1 MLLKLAWRSLM
12 HRRGSVLLAVL
23 SVAVSLTVLLG
34 VEQVRNQARDSFNR
48 TVSGVDLIV
57 GARTGEI
64 NLLLYSVFR
73 IGTPSNNISW
83 QAYRD
88 IAEQPRIAWTIPI
101 SLGDSHRGY
110 RVVGTSDDFFRH
122 YQYGQSRALT
132 FASGRPFSE
141 THDVVLGAAVAQQLK
156 YERGD
161 SLVLAHG
168 LGSTSFSHHEEHPFI
183 ISGILEATGTPVD
196 RALYISLEGMEAVH
210 KPHAQEHTDLTP
222 SSITAFMLGLVSR
235 VATFQ
240 LQRQI
245 NQYRGEPL
253 LAILPGVALSQM
265 WQMLGMVEKILLLI
279 SAMVVLAALLGLC
292 IMLLT
297 SMRERRREIALL
309 RVIGAGPLQLF
320 LLIQAEALL
329 VVLLGAAGA
338 FSAVLAGQWLLEPLV
353 NECFGIY
360 LTATPLTS
368 ETLKLVGAVL
378 IATLAIASVP
388 AFSAYLKS
396 INSGLRSTV

>member
-34 VEQVRNQARDSFNR
+34 VEQIRNQARDSFNR

-83 QAYRD
+83 HSYRD
-88 IAEQPRIAWTIPI
+88 IAQQPRVAWTIPI

-110 RVVGTSDDFFRH
+110 RVVGTSQDFFSH
-122 YQYGQSRALT
+122 YKYGRGRALAL
-132 FASGRPFSE
+132 ASGRPFAD
-141 THDVVLGAAVAQQLK
+141 THDLVLGAAVARQLK
-156 YERGD
+156 YEIGD
-161 SLVLAHG
+161 SVVLAHG
-168 LGSTSFSHHEEHPFI
+168 LGSTSFSHHEEHPFTV
-183 ISGILEATGTPVD
+183 SGILEPTGTPVD

-210 KPHAQEHTDLTP
+210 KPHADEHADLTP
-222 SSITAFMLGLVSR
+222 RSITAFMLGLDSR

-245 NQYRGEPL
+245 NEYRKEPL
-253 LAILPGVALSQM
+253 LAILPGVTLSQL
-265 WQMLGMVEKILLLI
+265 WQMLGVLENILLLI
-279 SAMVVLAALLGLC
+279 SAMVVLASLIGLC

-297 SMRERRREIALL
+297 SMRERRREIGLL

-329 VVLLGAAGA
+329 VVLLGAAI
-338 FSAVLAGQWLLEPLV
+338 AVGVIGVGQWFVAPILGERFGVYLAG
-353 NECFGIY
+353 
-360 LTATPLTS
+360 TPLDGQ
-368 ETLKLVGAVL
+368 TLMLLAAA
-378 IATLAIASVP
+378 IAATLIVATVP
-388 AFSAYLKS
+388 ALSAYRQSLNQGLKS
-396 INSGLRSTV
+396 AS

>member
-34 VEQVRNQARDSFNR
+34 VEQIRNQARDSFNR

-88 IAEQPRIAWTIPI
+88 IAEQPRVAWTIPI

-110 RVVGTSDDFFRH
+110 RVVGTSEAFFNH
-122 YQYGQSRALT
+122 YQYGQGRALT
-132 FASGRPFSE
+132 LASGHPFAK
-141 THDVVLGAAVAQQLK
+141 THDVVLGAAVATQLK
-156 YERGD
+156 YELGD
-161 SLVLAHG
+161 SVVLAHG
-168 LGSTSFSHHEEHPFI
+168 LGSTSFSHHEEHPFTV
-183 ISGILEATGTPVD
+183 SGILEPTGTPVD

-210 KPHAQEHTDLTP
+210 KPHGQTHSDLTP
-222 SSITAFMLGLVSR
+222 SSVTAFMLGLDSR

-253 LAILPGVALSQM
+253 LAILPGVTLSQL

-338 FSAVLAGQWLLEPLV
+338 FLAVFAGQWLLEPLLS
-353 NECFGIY
+353 ERFGIY
-360 LTATPLTS
+360 LTGTPLI
-368 ETLKLVGAVL
+368 EQAVTLIGAVL
-378 IATLAIASVP
+378 VTTFVVAAVP
-388 AFSAYLKS
+388 AISAYRQSL
-396 INSGLRSTV
+396 NQGLQTQT